1 MKIHSVRTR
10 KGNKYG
16 KKRRKRLGYI
26 FHGGGFTDV
35 QSSHAS
41 YRLSLLVNLLTRTV
55 LSLPFLR
62 KGESGGSKQRRTRCS
77 SRPNCPFDASLFKF
91 MTRRTFAR
99 LRNIARYWLEFSR
112 ANIPLEKYHRSPF
125 SSLLFDVAK

>member
-1 MKIHSVRTR
+1 MKIHNVRTR

-55 LSLPFLR
+55 LSLPFEKAKVEVLNSDEQ
-62 KGESGGSKQRRTRCS
+62 GVVHGRTAHS
-77 SRPNCPFDASLFKF
+77 
-91 MTRRTFAR
+91 TQV
-99 LRNIARYWLEFSR
+99 Y
-112 ANIPLEKYHRSPF
+112 
-125 SSLLFDVAK
+125 SSL